1 MNKINLNRY
10 ILVYLF
16 SISVFVIF
24 YLWVKHTVGNDS
36 SISEWLINYKGGF
49 TRRGLGGE
57 IAIIFS
63 NFFEIN
69 LRESIMFL
77 QIFFHCIYLLLL
89 FYYLKNL
96 RVNLIQLFA
105 IFSPIFL
112 FYPIA
117 EIEVLGRKEI
127 FLFLLFLSTIYFSN
141 ERYSQKVVNFLIFF
155 IFPIIVLIWEQ
166 IVLFAPYFLC
176 ILIIKNKIKTFKEVF
191 IKSILIFLPGIITFI
206 YVFLNPISLIE
217 HSNMIEYLKTNF
229 NENCYMSCNLLV
241 SNTIYFHTFES
252 THRNVDMVHYVRYF
266 LIFLVGFMPL
276 HILLF
281 QNNFSKKDNFLSIN
295 FRLHNLF
302 FFLYL
307 PVLLLFLFG
316 SDWGRWINI
325 TYTFSIL
332 FYLYLL
338 INKQITN
345 NLEIS
350 GKNFFLVNKNKLL
363 TAIVF
368 VIFCFGWNP
377 KTSPTG
383 DIGSFPIY
391 RVPYKAIKLINN

>member
-1 MNKINLNRY
+1 
-10 ILVYLF
+10 
-16 SISVFVIF
+16 
-24 YLWVKHTVGNDS
+24 
-36 SISEWLINYKGGF
+36 
-49 TRRGLGGE
+49 
-57 IAIIFS
+57 
-63 NFFEIN
+63 
-69 LRESIMFL
+69 
-77 QIFFHCIYLLLL
+77 
-89 FYYLKNL
+89 
-96 RVNLIQLFA
+96 
-105 IFSPIFL
+105 
-112 FYPIA
+112 
-117 EIEVLGRKEI
+117 
-127 FLFLLFLSTIYFSN
+127 
-141 ERYSQKVVNFLIFF
+141 
-155 IFPIIVLIWEQ
+155 
-166 IVLFAPYFLC
+166 
-176 ILIIKNKIKTFKEVF
+176 
-191 IKSILIFLPGIITFI
+191 
-206 YVFLNPISLIE
+206 
-217 HSNMIEYLKTNF
+217 
-229 NENCYMSCNLLV
+229 MSCDLLV
-241 SNTIYFHTFES
+241 RNTIYFHTFES
-252 THRNVDMVHYVRYF
+252 THRNVEMVHYVRYF